1 MDWIH
6 QREPR
11 VGAAALSSVTE
22 AAGRGAARRGEEEG
36 GDGSTGES
44 RRGRG
49 RTGEGGGG
57 GCASQDSGVRRRRR
71 KSWKRMGEGRGS
83 LARVTRY
90 LYLVFNLGWAEH
102 LALGFF

>member
-11 VGAAALSSVTE
+11 VGAAALSSVAE

-36 GDGSTGES
+36 GGGCTGES

-49 RTGEGGGG
+49 AHRRGRRRRLGDAPTRDSTSRARLRD
-57 GCASQDSGVRRRRR
+57 CASQDSGVRSQEAAAQVVE
-71 KSWKRMGEGRGS
+71 KDG
-83 LARVTRY
+83 
-90 LYLVFNLGWAEH
+90 
-102 LALGFF
+102 

>member
-11 VGAAALSSVTE
+11 VGAAALSSVAE

-36 GDGSTGES
+36 GGGCTGES

-57 GCASQDSGVRRRRR
+57 GWAMRRRATPRRERGCASQDSGVRSQEAAAQVVE
-71 KSWKRMGEGRGS
+71 KDG
-83 LARVTRY
+83 
-90 LYLVFNLGWAEH
+90 
-102 LALGFF
+102 